1 MIKIFAKL
9 TKNHKTVKSY
19 TYTNVNEYNPDDFY
33 GYVVEICNKL
43 DISTPIIIAHN
54 RESYEEF
61 NMVKFVKEDFVDSFN
76 YDSFILENV
85 DR

>member
-19 TYTNVNEYNPDDFY
+19 TYTNINEYKPEDFY
-33 GYVVEICNKL
+33 GYVSEICNKL

-61 NMVKFVKEDFVDSFN
+61 NMVKFAKEDFVDAFN

>member
-19 TYTNVNEYNPDDFY
+19 TYTNINEYNSNDFY
-33 GYVVEICNKL
+33 GYVAEICNKL

-61 NMVKFVKEDFVDSFN
+61 NMIKFVKEDFVDTFN

>member
-19 TYTNVNEYNPDDFY
+19 TYTNINEYTSNDFY
-33 GYVVEICNKL
+33 GYVAEICNKL

-61 NMVKFVKEDFVDSFN
+61 NMIKFVKEDFVDTFN